1 MKICTNWKN
10 TVSLWLRLIK
20 NERKHVVIGI
30 ILWQAVWYLQLSDA
44 IISRCSSL
52 NVSLELAWLKSV
64 KHLQVGFVL
73 WHQKCDRFHFGPFE
87 LFEWCVILSSLQ
99 NRLMCCICLFPFIFC
114 IFVTTYAPFETR
126 KKKTLFKMKNQML
139 LYIMHSLLLA
149 LVHLIILYKYF
160 KNKRY
165 FYFYCCFICLF
176 IHNMYHKISLHLLFI
191 CFCFCDY
198 LSLSLFVIVPSSS
211 TYINVL
217 LIHLCVPSIFQC
229 NFVNILIKPMCF
241 FSDCFKWLLFSFK
254 I

>member
-1 MKICTNWKN
+1 MCHIFFASKSFD
-10 TVSLWLRLIK
+10 VLHLSLSIHLLHFRYNLRTIW
-20 NERKHVVIGI
+20 N
-30 ILWQAVWYLQLSDA
+30 
-44 IISRCSSL
+44 
-52 NVSLELAWLKSV
+52 
-64 KHLQVGFVL
+64 
-73 WHQKCDRFHFGPFE
+73 
-87 LFEWCVILSSLQ
+87 
-99 NRLMCCICLFPFIFC
+99 
-114 IFVTTYAPFETR
+114 
-126 KKKTLFKMKNQML
+126 KKKKPLFKMKNQML

-211 TYINVL
+211 TYMHVL
-217 LIHLCVPSIFQC
+217 LIHLCIPSIFQC
-229 NFVNILIKPMCF
+229 DFVNILIKPMCF
-241 FSDCFKWLLFSFK
+241 FFDFFKWLLFSFK